1 MRAIVTLSVL
11 VLIAHGVSAA
21 NPVLV
26 RTFHNPK
33 AGVGDEFG
41 RSVAMIGGNVVV
53 GAPYDDM
60 DAPDAGIVYM
70 FDRSTGKL
78 VRTFHNPEPASGDHF
93 GWSVAA
99 VGENVLVGA
108 YADDEGAGAAHLF
121 DGTSGRL
128 LRTFRN
134 PEPSSG
140 DLFGRTVA
148 ALGDKALV
156 GACADD
162 KDAGAVYVFDPSAQ
176 TTLKIPNPRPS
187 AGDRFGLALAALDG
201 NILVGAYG
209 EDTVGDNAGAVYLF
223 DGSTGKL
230 LRKFENPQPESS
242 GEMGIS
248 IAVLDGNFV
257 VGAGRHRENA
267 RDVGVAYLLAG
278 TTGRLLQTFLN
289 PTPEGGDFFGV
300 PVAVVGK
307 NVLVTAPAD
316 HADANEGGAV
326 YEFEAA
332 TGRLLLTIANP
343 TPQAGDYFG
352 VPIAAAGQQV
362 LVGAPGDDK
371 DATDSGIVYLFG
383 NVAGSQ

>member
-1 MRAIVTLSVL
+1 MRAVVTFSVL

-21 NPVLV
+21 DPVLV

-41 RSVAMIGGNVVV
+41 RSVAAIGENVLV
-53 GAPYDDM
+53 GAPYDDT

-78 VRTFHNPEPASGDHF
+78 VRTFHNPEPAAGDHF

-162 KDAGAVYVFDPSAQ
+162 KDAGAVYLFDPSAQ

-187 AGDRFGLALAALDG
+187 AGDRFRLALAALDG

-209 EDTVGDNAGAVYLF
+209 EDAVGDNAGAVYLF

-230 LRKFENPQPESS
+230 LRTFENPQPESS

-248 IAVLDGNFV
+248 VAVLDGNFV
-257 VGAGRHRENA
+257 VGAGRYRENA
-267 RDVGVAYLLAG
+267 RDVGVAYLLDGA
-278 TTGRLLQTFLN
+278 TGRLLQTFPN

-300 PVAVVGK
+300 PVAVIGK

-326 YEFEAA
+326 YGFEAA

-371 DATDSGIVYLFG
+371 DATDGGIVYLFG
-383 NVAGSQ
+383 NVAGSE